1 MIEQYKGTVERSME
15 KGDLIRREAD
25 GAFGIVI
32 SDNGADAEVLFGDGL
47 REIVDARELAQVR
60 FKLGATIPASFPE
73 LVDAYIKCRG
83 FE

>member
-1 MIEQYKGTVERSME
+1 ME
-15 KGDLIRREAD
+15 KGDLVKRETD

-47 REIVDARELAQVR
+47 REIADARELARVR
-60 FKLGATIPASFPE
+60 FKSGANIPASFPE
-73 LVDAYIKCRG
+73 LVDAYITCRG

>member
-1 MIEQYKGTVERSME
+1 ME
-15 KGDLIRREAD
+15 KGDLVKRETD

-47 REIVDARELAQVR
+47 REITDARELAGVR
-60 FKLGATIPASFPE
+60 FKWGANIPASFPE
-73 LVDAYIKCRG
+73 LVDAFITCRG